1 MQNEI
6 DGTGFH
12 DGCAARRERVAVLGL
27 VCYAPEPSGASDRP
41 RPGRPCH
48 FGAGQADQ
56 SLERDARPIYVTR
69 AAQHSAVSADAAHS
83 EPYSVFRRETPAAA
97 SKYKKLV
104 INFAHRWTKRNGDAL
119 RALSGM
125 LALSRSCGSAQFAAQ
140 LGRHRPRGTRRL

>member
-1 MQNEI
+1 M
-6 DGTGFH
+6 
-12 DGCAARRERVAVLGL
+12 AAFSGAASLGL
-27 VCYAPEPSGASDRP
+27 
-41 RPGRPCH
+41 
-48 FGAGQADQ
+48 GQADQ
-56 SLERDARPIYVTR
+56 SLERDARPIKSR
-69 AAQHSAVSADAAHS
+69 AQQKYSAASADAAHG
-83 EPYSVFRRETPAAA
+83 EPYNEFRRETPVAA